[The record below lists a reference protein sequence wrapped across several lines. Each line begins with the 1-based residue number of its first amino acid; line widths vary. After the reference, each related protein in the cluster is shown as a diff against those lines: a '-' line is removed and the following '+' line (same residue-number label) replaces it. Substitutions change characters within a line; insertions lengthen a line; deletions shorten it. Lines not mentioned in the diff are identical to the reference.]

1 MSQSK
6 VRLKRQHPTFLS
18 EPPRWFRRVVNTGLF
33 FAGTILVINAFA
45 GDNGFIDMLT
55 TKNTHAVLLEDLSR
69 LRAENESLR
78 KAAKRLQ
85 EDPRAIEEVARDKLG
100 LIKPGELLLIF
111 TNDHPGHLATSE
123 DSVSPNA
130 KK

>member
-18 EPPRWFRRVVNTGLF
+18 EPPLWFRRVVNTVLF
-33 FAGTILVINAFA
+33 VIGIILVINAFA

-78 KAAKRLQ
+78 NTAKRLQ
-85 EDPRAIEEVARDKLG
+85 EDPRAIEEVARDKLS
-100 LIKPGELLLIF
+100 LIKPGERLLIF
-111 TNDHPGHLATSE
+111 TNDHPKYLITVE
-123 DSVSPNA
+123 NSVSLNTE
-130 KK
+130 K

>member
-18 EPPRWFRRVVNTGLF
+18 EPPLWFRRVVNTVIF
-33 FAGTILVINAFA
+33 FIGTILVINAFA

-78 KAAKRLQ
+78 NTAKRLQ

-111 TNDHPGHLATSE
+111 TNDHPKYLATVE

>member
-1 MSQSK
+1 MSHSN

-18 EPPRWFRRVVNTGLF
+18 EPPLWFRRVVNTVIF
-33 FAGTILVINAFA
+33 FIGTILVINAFA

-78 KAAKRLQ
+78 NTAKRLQ

-111 TNDHPGHLATSE
+111 TNDHPKYLTTVE

>member
-1 MSQSK
+1 MSHSK

-18 EPPRWFRRVVNTGLF
+18 EPPLWFRRVVNKVLF
-33 FAGTILVINAFA
+33 VIGIILVINAFA

-78 KAAKRLQ
+78 NTAKRLQ

-111 TNDHPGHLATSE
+111 TNDHPKYLAAVE